1 MEENKDFNAIV
12 GKNLLKLRKDKKL
25 TQMEVAEKF
34 NYSDKS
40 ISKWEK
46 GESMPSVEV
55 LCELANFY
63 GVSLDQLTNEIEIT
77 QSVEIK
83 EKNKKE
89 KKAKKNK
96 TKTPRMFSTRLM
108 VTLLSVGAVW
118 LCATILFV
126 MLKIFADVNYFIGFM
141 WAGVLSLIVLIV
153 FNGVWGRMRYLFP
166 ILTVLL
172 WLLLASLQLQIYL
185 PSGINI
191 WPVYF
196 LGIPL
201 QILIILWGALVKK
214 PKGYYKE
221 KKQKEQLPEVEIKA
235 TEEISSN

>member
-1 MEENKDFNAIV
+1 MEENKDMNIII
-12 GKNLLKLRKDKKL
+12 GNNLLKLRKNMKL

-46 GESMPSVEV
+46 GESLPNVEV

-63 GVSLDQLTNEIEIT
+63 GISLDDLTKENQNIENIE
-77 QSVEIK
+77 Q
-83 EKNKKE
+83 KKE
-89 KKAKKNK
+89 TKQKRNKA
-96 TKTPRMFSTRLM
+96 PRMFSTKLM
-108 VTLLSVGAVW
+108 IALLSVGAVW

-126 MLKIFADVNYFIGFM
+126 VLKLVVNINYFMAFM
-141 WAGVLSLIVLIV
+141 WAGVASLIVLIV
-153 FNGVWGRMRYLFP
+153 FNAIWGRMRYLFP
-166 ILTVLL
+166 VLSLLL

-185 PSGINI
+185 PLQFNI
-191 WPVYF
+191 WPIYF

-201 QILIILWGALVKK
+201 QILIILWGALIKK

-221 KKQKEQLPEVEIKA
+221 KNKKSTENTSIEEVK
-235 TEEISSN
+235 

>member
-63 GVSLDQLTNEIEIT
+63 GVSLDDLT
-77 QSVEIK
+77 K
-83 EKNKKE
+83 EDLTESLTTSNISPKKNKKE
-89 KKAKKNK
+89 KKVK
-96 TKTPRMFSTRLM
+96 TKTPRMFSTHLM
-108 VTLLSVGAVW
+108 ITLLSVGAVW
-118 LCATILFV
+118 FLATILFV
-126 MLKIFADVNYFIGFM
+126 VLKLCLNVNYYMSFM
-141 WAGVLSLIVLIV
+141 WAGVLSAVVLII
-153 FNGVWGRMRYLFP
+153 FNGIWGRMRYLFP

-172 WLLLASLQLQIYL
+172 WLMLASLQIQIYL
-185 PSGINI
+185 PTKINI

-201 QILIILWGALVKK
+201 QVLIVLWGALIKK
-214 PKGYYKE
+214 PKGYYK
-221 KKQKEQLPEVEIKA
+221 KQKDEAKA
-235 TEEISSN
+235 EKQIDVNNTTENN